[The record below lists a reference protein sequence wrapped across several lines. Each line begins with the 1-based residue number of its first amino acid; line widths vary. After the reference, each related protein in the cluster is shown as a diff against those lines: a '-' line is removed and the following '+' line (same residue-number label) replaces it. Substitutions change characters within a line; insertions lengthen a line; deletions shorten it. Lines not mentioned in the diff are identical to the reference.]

1 MVSLYSSILWDK
13 IGHDPKE
20 FKIHEREISEIS
32 DEFKK
37 YIEDKGSEQFYKDV
51 KELDGIV
58 GDISEFSYYDGPIYQ
73 HKTHTHESN
82 IKDPEDWEEGK
93 KNGYK
98 EMQLVFHESEV
109 LPTVLR
115 LMMRFLAPDEVSFLA
130 DVHRT
135 YYKNKKAIAIEDCQI
150 NPTASEGNE

>member
-13 IGHDPKE
+13 IGHDPNE
-20 FKIHEREISEIS
+20 FKIHERELSEILG
-32 DEFKK
+32 EFQK
-37 YIEDKGSEQFYKDV
+37 YIADKGSEQFYSDV

-150 NPTASEGNE
+150 NTTDSKENE